1 MLFRETPCS
10 CHHQSNN
17 YNDIIGKNY
26 LSASPIL
33 TKCVIILHVLLY
45 YTKFNLHSVNAE
57 YNNIKPNNE
66 TQNFDIGKI
75 NFLSTEVTLQ
85 SNVSIIA
92 DHEIIFT

>member
-1 MLFRETPCS
+1 MC
-10 CHHQSNN
+10 
-17 YNDIIGKNY
+17 
-26 LSASPIL
+26 
-33 TKCVIILHVLLY
+33 Y
-45 YTKFNLHSVNAE
+45 YTTLNLVWHSLIAE

-66 TQNFDIGKI
+66 TQNFDIVKI

>member
-1 MLFRETPCS
+1 MC
-10 CHHQSNN
+10 
-17 YNDIIGKNY
+17 
-26 LSASPIL
+26 
-33 TKCVIILHVLLY
+33 Y
-45 YTKFNLHSVNAE
+45 YTTGNERFHSLIAE

-85 SNVSIIA
+85 SIVSIIA